1 MSNDLTTHNVELTP
15 PVRKHGFLSPTSL
28 AEAQEAAKVIS
39 ESNFCPKD
47 YKGRPG
53 DIIVCLQMGQ
63 ELEVPP
69 MTALQGIAVI
79 NGRPAVWGDLLLA
92 ICRRCSDWE
101 YIEETLDEESMTA
114 LCKTKRRNEPPV
126 IRTFSKADAEK
137 ANLWTKDGT
146 WKNYPKRMLQM
157 RARALALRD
166 CYTEQLKGLYSAE
179 EVVDIPPEDYS
190 VIRNDPK
197 LLTELI
203 NDTQI
208 HELREKLKEC
218 NRSEMDVCAH
228 KKIDNIECM
237 TLGDWYELIR
247 ILDAA
252 ILKKYKAA
260 KAPINNVMK
269 EPPQKTAEKQALPS
283 PTQKTANAST
293 LNEGFEAADST
304 VDDFFGEEV

>member
-1 MSNDLTTHNVELTP
+1 MSNELTTHNVEHTP
-15 PVRKHGFLSPTSL
+15 PMKKHGFLSPSTL

-47 YKGRPG
+47 YKGKPG

-126 IRTFSKADAEK
+126 IRSFSKADAEK

-179 EVVDIPPEDYS
+179 EVFDIPPEDYS
-190 VIRNDPK
+190 VLRADPK
-197 LLTELI
+197 LATELI

-218 NRSEMDVCAH
+218 NRNETDVCLH
-228 KKIDNIECM
+228 KKIDSIESM

-260 KAPINNVMK
+260 KAPINNVIK
-269 EPPQKTAEKQALPS
+269 ETPIAQSSKALPLNQAQTTGS
-283 PTQKTANAST
+283 NT
-293 LNEGFEAADST
+293 LNDGFESADNT
-304 VDDFFGEEV
+304 VDDFFGEEI